1 MQNDTNDIAFNL
13 GISVWSYRNFL
24 PRHTYR
30 CPHFLYLLNH
40 QLSSRFQ
47 FNGLTMYR
55 TNPHKAHK
63 YQLQRSGHL
72 WGGGREGMEEKGVQK
87 TFDPP

>member
-1 MQNDTNDIAFNL
+1 
-13 GISVWSYRNFL
+13 
-24 PRHTYR
+24 
-30 CPHFLYLLNH
+30 
-40 QLSSRFQ
+40 
-47 FNGLTMYR
+47 MYR

-72 WGGGREGMEEKGVQK
+72 GGGKGGMEEKGVLK